1 MREIDQFDEMALCDA
16 NPNPD
21 CADAWP
27 WRYAAAMFAVFSVSG
42 RVVSGTLE
50 QLRDVAPV
58 RAASRL
64 RGVSP
69 AGSEQETADQT
80 RLYDDDFVHIGQGR
94 TGDPSRGFSATPG
107 SAQSALAAYA
117 NLGTSHQ
124 PAQAT
129 KRPLTQVADVM
140 STRVTSVP
148 DDMPL
153 VDAWQLLA
161 DHRVGQAPVLN
172 TQKRL
177 VGLLLQVDMMQ
188 GAALPHPGS
197 APAAWLAFWRQTAGE
212 LMWTPVPSVNPDADL
227 RRVAEA
233 LLRWHLPGLPVADE
247 AGSVTGFIARSD
259 ILRAVVTDPP
269 LDLWG

>member
-1 MREIDQFDEMALCDA
+1 MPIECPDRVDA
-16 NPNPD
+16 RPP
-21 CADAWP
+21 
-27 WRYAAAMFAVFSVSG
+27 RYAAAMFAVFSVSG

-80 RLYDDDFVHIGQGR
+80 RLYGNHDFVHIGQGR

-117 NLGTSHQ
+117 NLGTGQ
-124 PAQAT
+124 QAT
-129 KRPLTQVADVM
+129 QAAKRPLTKVADVM
-140 STRVTSVP
+140 STRATTVP

-161 DHRVGQAPVLN
+161 DSGVGQAPVLN
-172 TQKRL
+172 AQKRL
-177 VGLLLQVDMMQ
+177 VGLLLQADMMQ

-212 LMWTPVPSVNPDADL
+212 LMWTPVPSVGIDGDI

-233 LLRWHLPGLPVADE
+233 LLRWNLPGLPVANE
-247 AGSVTGFIARSD
+247 AGTVTGFIARSD
-259 ILRAVVTDPP
+259 ILRAVVADPP

>member
-1 MREIDQFDEMALCDA
+1 
-16 NPNPD
+16 
-21 CADAWP
+21 
-27 WRYAAAMFAVFSVSG
+27 MFAVFSVSG

-69 AGSEQETADQT
+69 TGSEQETADQT
-80 RLYDDDFVHIGQGR
+80 RLYDDHDFVHLGHGAAR
-94 TGDPSRGFSATPG
+94 DPSRGFGAASG
-107 SAQSALAAYA
+107 SAQSAVAAYA
-117 NLGTSHQ
+117 DLSTLQHPTHTN
-124 PAQAT
+124 
-129 KRPLTQVADVM
+129 KRPLSLVADVM
-140 STRVTSVP
+140 STRIITVR

-153 VDAWQLLA
+153 VDAWQHLA
-161 DHRVGQAPVLN
+161 QSGVKQAPVLN
-172 TQKRL
+172 AQNRL
-177 VGLLLQVDMMQ
+177 VGLLLQGDMMQ
-188 GAALPHPGS
+188 GAALPHPAT
-197 APAAWLAFWRQTAGE
+197 APAAWLALWRQTVAE
-212 LMWTPVPSVNPDADL
+212 LMWTPVASVGVEADL

-247 AGSVTGFIARSD
+247 EGRVTGFIARSD

>member
-1 MREIDQFDEMALCDA
+1 
-16 NPNPD
+16 
-21 CADAWP
+21 
-27 WRYAAAMFAVFSVSG
+27 MFAVFSVSG
-42 RVVSGTLE
+42 RMVSGTLE

-80 RLYDDDFVHIGQGR
+80 RWQNGHDFVHIGRGR
-94 TGDPSRGFSATPG
+94 SSDPSRGFSATPG

-117 NLGTSHQ
+117 DLSTHQ
-124 PAQAT
+124 QPTQAT
-129 KRPLTQVADVM
+129 KRQLTHVVDVM
-140 STRVTSVP
+140 SPRVTTVQ

-161 DHRVGQAPVLN
+161 DSGVGQAPVLN
-172 TQKRL
+172 AQKSL
-177 VGLLLQVDMMQ
+177 VGLLLQADLMQ
-188 GAALPHPGS
+188 GAALPHPGRD
-197 APAAWLAFWRQTAGE
+197 PAAWLAFWRQTAGE
-212 LMWTPVPSVNPDADL
+212 LMWTPVPSVSMDGDL
-227 RRVAEA
+227 RHVAEA

-247 AGSVTGFIARSD
+247 AGTVTGFIARSD
-259 ILRAVVTDPP
+259 ILRAVVADPP